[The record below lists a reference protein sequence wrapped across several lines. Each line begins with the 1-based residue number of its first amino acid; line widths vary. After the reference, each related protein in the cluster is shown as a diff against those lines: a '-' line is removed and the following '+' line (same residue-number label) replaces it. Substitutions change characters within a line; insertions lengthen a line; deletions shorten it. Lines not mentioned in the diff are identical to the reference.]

1 MPVAPVTTSPAPS
14 SSTPTPAATH
24 VVRAGDTLWGIAR
37 THGTDVATLR
47 QHNPPLRSMPDDA
60 LPVGMHLSLGTAAA
74 TTTTT
79 ATASGATS
87 ASGGAAATTTSPS
100 GTAAA
105 TAATSSGAPRAPA
118 DAATVQGSRQ
128 AAQAADAAAR
138 ARVGDTAGTRLEALV
153 QRGELLRQGASGPEV
168 VDLQRFLGMK
178 TVEQDGQFGPRTAQ
192 VLQDFQRRASLTP
205 DGVVG
210 QQTLAAL
217 KQTGAVTSDARDLQM
232 RIETGNPVREG
243 ESGPHVRA
251 VQRLLGFG
259 PAGVT
264 GVFGPTTR
272 AAVEDVQRKMLGMTP
287 ESPGWGGVGPL
298 TWQTLRRAED
308 VRQSSSSAA
317 VAGAPAGH
325 MRILAQQ
332 DATSCGLTSVA
343 MVTNA
348 WNKSLGTG
356 ARPITDRTLRA
367 EMGQADLRRAMTNH
381 LPPGV
386 THYDRDW
393 PRGARS
399 FTDID
404 AQLAKGNPVIV
415 GVGRPFTASGYGHIF
430 VLNKKNA
437 DGSYDVFDPN
447 GAVRRNVSQQA
458 LATAGEHREG
468 SFYMVAE
475 RR

>member
-1 MPVAPVTTSPAPS
+1 MPVAPVAPSPSPS
-14 SSTPTPAATH
+14 SSTPGPAATH
-24 VVRAGDTLWGIAR
+24 VVRPGDTLWGIAR
-37 THGTDVATLR
+37 THGTDVASLR

-60 LPVGMHLSLGTAAA
+60 LPVGMHLRLGTTPA
-74 TTTTT
+74 TTSATT
-79 ATASGATS
+79 SGAAS

-105 TAATSSGAPRAPA
+105 TTTTATSSGAPRPPA

-128 AAQAADAAAR
+128 AAQAADTAAR
-138 ARVGDTAGTRLEALV
+138 ARVGEAAGTRLEALV
-153 QRGELLRQGASGPEV
+153 QRGGVLRQGASGPEV

-178 TVEQDGQFGPRTAQ
+178 TVEQDGQFGPRTGQ
-192 VLQDFQRRASLTP
+192 MLQDFQRRANLTP

-272 AAVEDVQRKMLGMTP
+272 AAVEDAQRKMLGMTP

-298 TWQTLRRAED
+298 TYQTLRRAED
-308 VRQSSSSAA
+308 VRQSSTSAA
-317 VAGAPAGH
+317 VAGAPSSH
-325 MRILAQQ
+325 LRILAQQ
-332 DATSCGLTSVA
+332 DATSCGFTSVA

-348 WNKSLGTG
+348 WNKAMGTG

-367 EMGQADLRRAMTNH
+367 EIGQADLRRAMTNH

-458 LATAGEHREG
+458 LANAGEHREG